1 MDTESQEPITGGS
14 SVGLSV
20 SAAARRLGIAPS
32 TLRSWQR
39 RYGIG
44 PQHHLTGRRRHYLP
58 EDVARLELMHTALTR
73 GASPAEAARWAL
85 RAGVADT
92 IRPGDELSPAARP
105 PGRAAPADRWDQRFG
120 PGPRSG
126 IAGHGSGCDL
136 CRAGRVDLVRRCGGD
151 LGRGGPS
158 GVGRGGRAVGGNR

>member
-105 PGRAAPADRWDQRFG
+105 PGRSRSACGSLGPTLRPGASVGHRWPWIRLRSV
-120 PGPRSG
+120 PRW
-126 IAGHGSGCDL
+126 
-136 CRAGRVDLVRRCGGD
+136 
-151 LGRGGPS
+151 PS
-158 GVGRGGRAVGGNR
+158 RSRPEVWW